1 MIIVLHGKCYPVGM
15 NVQKD
20 LTQPEPESR
29 EEPEEQGLRNCFFE
43 EVIPQV
49 RQKE

>member
-1 MIIVLHGKCYPVGM
+1 MIIVLHGKCYPIDM

-20 LTQPEPESR
+20 LTQSEHGSR
-29 EEPEEQGLRNCFFE
+29 EEHEEEGLRNCFFE